1 MRLFVLFSF
10 LFCSCSDAMN
20 TAEVKKDEPATQDP
34 GHYPLL
40 EQYWQDIKDSSHQVL
55 FSNRKWIDLYAGDT
69 VSVNPY
75 ELYAESPLKNGIPSP
90 NGKVLWLEESPG
102 NFYEFEILELDSF
115 RLKLRHV
122 EADRIHFFTK
132 SSRQ

>member
-1 MRLFVLFSF
+1 MRLFVLLSF
-10 LFCSCSDAMN
+10 LFCSCSDTMN
-20 TAEVKKDEPATQDP
+20 TAEEKKDEPATQDP

-40 EQYWQDIKDSSHQVL
+40 EQHWQDIKDSSHQVL
-55 FSNRKWIDLYAGDT
+55 LSNRNWIDLYAGDT

-75 ELYAESPLKNGIPSP
+75 ELYAESPLKNGMPSSH
-90 NGKVLWLEESPG
+90 GKVLWLEESPG

-115 RLKLRHV
+115 RLKIRHV

-132 SSRQ
+132 SSGQ